1 MKFGD
6 FVKVKSLS
14 NAQGFKE
21 NLERLGLPMP
31 CDEQL
36 ESGDTATMAQ
46 PLTVSG
52 LKVGNRYA
60 IHPME
65 GWDGLADGSP
75 SDNTRRRWSLFGRS
89 GAKMIWGGEAVAVRH
104 DGRANPKQLV
114 MNAQTQSGIAQLR
127 EGLVQAHRESMGND
141 NDLVIGLQLTHS
153 GRFCKPN
160 LETRMEPRVL

>member
-21 NLERLGLPMP
+21 NLQRLGLPMP

-36 ESGDTATMAQ
+36 ESGDTAAMAQ

-75 SDNTRRRWSLFGRS
+75 SDNTRRRWSLFGRAS
-89 GAKMIWGGEAVAVRH
+89 QHRAANGRTYRIWRHNIVGYPAEAEQRQMLASLPSALTIA
-104 DGRANPKQLV
+104 GLKFKTFCSKF
-114 MNAQTQSGIAQLR
+114 TQNQ
-127 EGLVQAHRESMGND
+127 
-141 NDLVIGLQLTHS
+141 
-153 GRFCKPN
+153 F
-160 LETRMEPRVL
+160 EPRA

>member
-36 ESGDTATMAQ
+36 ESGDTAAMAQ

-52 LKVGNRYA
+52 LKVGN
-60 IHPME
+60 
-65 GWDGLADGSP
+65 
-75 SDNTRRRWSLFGRS
+75 
-89 GAKMIWGGEAVAVRH
+89 
-104 DGRANPKQLV
+104 
-114 MNAQTQSGIAQLR
+114 
-127 EGLVQAHRESMGND
+127 
-141 NDLVIGLQLTHS
+141 
-153 GRFCKPN
+153 
-160 LETRMEPRVL
+160 